1 MSEVC
6 ILTTSNCWP
15 LCGASHPPLLPL
27 SRLCTTV
34 LTWLVFLRTGRKRN
48 DKWLCLAFIY
58 LMHLGNYLPC
68 GERGAFSISFHQATA
83 IISLCTSSSPSVAPQ
98 QGPLVSHHLEIKPW
112 KGGGHLMGEA
122 LRAGSCKGFRCL
134 LAFDPGP
141 EMDILNILC
150 YGVTWGLGTNITF
163 GEPLSPSQEERLRV
177 SQTCPTPS
185 NVLFINQHS
194 FQLCGQKGVG

>member
-1 MSEVC
+1 MWQTPSGDPSCYCIKTCISQCIVPCPSDPEKQTANMIMGFLSIILLEAKLMLFWGPFSFSELPHRYFGLLAVIFCKELMSEVC

-83 IISLCTSSSPSVAPQ
+83 IISLYTSSSPSVAP
-98 QGPLVSHHLEIKPW
+98 
-112 KGGGHLMGEA
+112 
-122 LRAGSCKGFRCL
+122 
-134 LAFDPGP
+134 
-141 EMDILNILC
+141 
-150 YGVTWGLGTNITF
+150 
-163 GEPLSPSQEERLRV
+163 
-177 SQTCPTPS
+177 
-185 NVLFINQHS
+185 
-194 FQLCGQKGVG
+194 